1 MYSIMWLILVVAFS
15 IIEISTFNLV
25 TIWFASGALVAMIV
39 SLFNIDFVWQMW
51 IFIIVSAVTLIL
63 TKPLIKKKLNIK
75 KTETNAD
82 RVIGKTVIVTDD
94 ISSDKFAGEVKVNG
108 QTWSAVS
115 ENEEIIPKDSKVKII
130 RIEGVK
136 LVVEKIN

>member
-82 RVIGKTVIVTDD
+82 RVIGKTGIVTDD